1 MSTVRDRGASSPQVL
16 RQANRQALLQHALF
30 SEEFTA
36 ADAMGSTGLTRATVL
51 GLCSDLESAGWL
63 QEVAEE
69 RGDGAA
75 RRGRPA
81 RRFALRDDA
90 AVIIGID
97 AGEHSLTARVADL
110 RGREIAAARTAVGGA
125 AVGAAARVEAVR
137 QLIDCVVEEAGART
151 SRRLLT
157 VVGVPAP
164 VDGQGCS
171 PHGENDFW
179 PSMNPG
185 FVDALDGE
193 VLVEN
198 DANLAVIAEHSLGGS
213 EHMGALLMG
222 ERFGAGL
229 IVDGRLLRGA
239 DGGAGEMRFLDVVL
253 EDSRGA
259 DGVAALARR
268 WSVDALAAGQ
278 ESPALSAI
286 PRGELSAV
294 DVFAAA
300 RAGDALAVAVLNRIG
315 ARVARIAAILA
326 SLLGVQR
333 IVLAGAISEA
343 IGPVLDHARAILP
356 EITSEPLPELIASS
370 LGRDVVVRGAIEHA
384 LSRLRADPLEL
395 LGPDL

>member
-30 SEEFTA
+30 SEGFTA
-36 ADAMGSTGLTRATVL
+36 ADAMESTGLTRATVL
-51 GLCSDLESAGWL
+51 GLCADLESAGWL

-137 QLIDCVVEEAGART
+137 QLIDRVVEEAGARA

-164 VDGQGCS
+164 VDGQGRS

-198 DANLAVIAEHSLGGS
+198 DANLAVIAEHALGGS

-286 PRGELSAV
+286 PRSELTAV

>member
-1 MSTVRDRGASSPQVL
+1 M
-16 RQANRQALLQHALF
+16 
-30 SEEFTA
+30 
-36 ADAMGSTGLTRATVL
+36 
-51 GLCSDLESAGWL
+51 
-63 QEVAEE
+63 
-69 RGDGAA
+69 
-75 RRGRPA
+75 
-81 RRFALRDDA
+81 
-90 AVIIGID
+90 IIGID

-137 QLIDCVVEEAGART
+137 QLIDCVVEEAGARA

-164 VDGQGCS
+164 VDGQGRS
-171 PHGENDFW
+171 PRGENDFW

-286 PRGELSAV
+286 PRGELTAV